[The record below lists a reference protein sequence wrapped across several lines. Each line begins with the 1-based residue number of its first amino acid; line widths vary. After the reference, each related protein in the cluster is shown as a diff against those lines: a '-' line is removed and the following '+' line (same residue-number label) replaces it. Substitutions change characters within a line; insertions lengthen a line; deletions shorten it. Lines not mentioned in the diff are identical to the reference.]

1 MTHGQYGS
9 AADNSVIEPYEERRA
24 RRAAGRKVSIA
35 REAAKLR
42 ATYLALGLPVPMLIE
57 GEPEVVAAP
66 KVNRGGRPPSAA
78 RAAAMAAGRKT
89 YLGARCRRGHSG
101 LRYVRQSVCVACA
114 RLHQK
119 GRKAVNHP
127 ARSRAQRP
135 QMARGRVRPGR
146 GHCRTRKTERAPRV
160 ISTGRAAALRSCYN
174 HTFLFSR
181 KRTQNQ

>member
-89 YLGARCRRGHSG
+89 YLGARCSRGHSG

-127 ARSRAQRP
+127 ARSRARVP
-135 QMARGRVRPGR
+135 TNGRGARAARPGSFR
-146 GHCRTRKTERAPRV
+146 TPKNRTRT
-160 ISTGRAAALRSCYN
+160 TGRPLGAARP
-174 HTFLFSR
+174 HPKVVT
-181 KRTQNQ
+181 T